1 VKAKYFYGY
10 NIVAASFVIQG
21 MSIGSLVTYGVFFKE
36 FQSEFGWSRTMISG
50 ASALNYLVT
59 GLCGILA
66 GRLND
71 KIGPKMVISATGITL
86 GLAFLL
92 MSLLQEP
99 WQLYL
104 VYGVLVGIGV
114 STTDIIT
121 LSAVARWF
129 IKRRGMITGIV
140 KMGTG
145 FGQFAM
151 PLLAAALISV
161 YGWRHSYL
169 SMAAANLVIILVA
182 AQVLRRDPQGMGLL
196 PNGDSHENLA
206 ASERTAESGVTLSV
220 ALKTRQFWIMCVAWF
235 SVFFCLLTI
244 IVHIVPHARDL
255 GLSPATAAGVLSTIG
270 GVSMLGRIV
279 MGMVND
285 RIGGK
290 GSLIVCFVVLLCGL
304 VWLQVART
312 VWMLFL
318 FAAIYGVA
326 HGSFFTVVSPTIAE
340 LFGTLS
346 HGVLFGIILFSG
358 MVGGSVSPIMAGRI
372 FDTTG
377 SYQIA
382 FIMLTGVA
390 AIGLALITL
399 LKPLQKSDS

>member
-36 FQSEFGWSRTMISG
+36 FQNEFGWSRTMISG
-50 ASALNYLVT
+50 ASALNYLIT

-196 PNGDSHENLA
+196 PNGDSQENLA

-290 GSLIVCFVVLLCGL
+290 SSLILCFIVLLCGL
-304 VWLQVART
+304 VWLQVAST

-318 FAAIYGVA
+318 FASIYGFA

-346 HGVLFGIILFSG
+346 HGVLFGIILCSG

-382 FIMLTGVA
+382 FIILTAIA